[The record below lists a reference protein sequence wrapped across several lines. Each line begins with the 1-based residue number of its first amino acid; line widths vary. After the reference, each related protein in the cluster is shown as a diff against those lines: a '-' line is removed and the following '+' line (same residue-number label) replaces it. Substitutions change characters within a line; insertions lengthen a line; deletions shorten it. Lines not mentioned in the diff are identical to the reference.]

1 MNVVV
6 GYQTLHLKHTSH
18 SSVVYEARRIS
29 DNQPVILKSINPEN
43 YNIESLGRLKHE
55 YEIATLINDNK
66 VIKILDII
74 QETDNCSLIIEDI
87 EGESLTTLMG
97 RNQLSDLNEILRI
110 SIHIVEGLATIH
122 QARVIHKD
130 INPSN
135 IIYNSDNGQ
144 LKIIDF
150 GIASQLPKEN
160 TPLSSPSSIEG
171 TLPYVAPEQSG
182 RMNRTIDYRSDFYSL
197 GATFFELLTGHTPF
211 ESDDPIEII
220 HGHIAKTAPQVSQ
233 LNPSI
238 PQPLSNI
245 VAKLLAK
252 SADDRYQGTW
262 GIKADLER
270 CLDLYNQTGT
280 IAEFDIAQH
289 DIPDRFH
296 VPQKLYGRD
305 KEIKSVLESFDRV
318 SQGDR
323 EATFICGY
331 SGIGKTALV
340 REIYKPLTKQRGYFI
355 SGKYDQY
362 KKETPFSAITTTF
375 ALLIRQLLSEGEK
388 RLNYWKMEIETA
400 VGSGV
405 NVITDVI
412 PDLEL
417 IVGQQAPPE
426 TLPPTEAQNRFKI
439 AFRRFIKVFCR
450 KEHPLVIFLD
460 DLQWADSSSLSL
472 LKILLQ
478 SRSTDYLFLM
488 GAYRDNEV
496 SVSHPLQQLID
507 SITEQDIRLNC
518 IKLNKLEPNDIQ
530 QQLADALF
538 HPFDKVHELAQLVSS
553 KTDGNPFFN
562 EEFLKSLYNDKL
574 ILFDS
579 QQGIWTWDIEHI
591 KQADFTDNVVDF
603 LTSRISLLSKST
615 QHILAVASCISN
627 RFEIGAL
634 AHILGLD
641 LASTAITLREAS
653 VEGFI
658 IPSDLKLQI
667 LELSSLEIEKLLRNN
682 IKIEYRFAHD
692 RIQQSAYGFLDLDE
706 KHTVH
711 EKLGWYLYEQNRH
724 NLDLDIFDITN
735 NFNIHIT
742 PSDENTLLKAN
753 LNLKAAQKAKNS
765 TSYKS
770 AENYISIAQSLLS
783 EDWNQEFY
791 ALHLS
796 VLSEVTEI
804 AYLNANYT
812 LMEQSA
818 NRVIT
823 NSQDIIDSLPVRMV
837 LVQSLCSQNKTERS
851 ITLGLESLKEL
862 GLKVNLNASLFDV
875 VFELLKLKFLLGKR
889 KAKDLY
895 DLPEMTDQK
904 LLFAQ
909 RIIAVISMP
918 AYIFNQNL
926 TLVLGLKAIQIAIK
940 HGISAESSY
949 SFSIYSIV
957 LTGVLENFDEGKAFS
972 EMGIKIAEKYSAK
985 TIIPRAIFSHYFLV
999 NHWQEPIS
1007 NSIEPCMEAYN
1018 LALESG
1024 ALEVAAT
1031 CYLISVYCDYF
1042 SGKNLQQVAK
1052 SMVQANQV
1060 ARELNQELNVEQI
1073 YQLQQLVHNLT
1084 HPVARKSSLVGD
1096 FLDETE
1102 ALPRYR
1108 SENNEVMLSCIHIH
1122 KLMAAYLFD
1131 ERGQLF
1137 FLCKNNEK
1145 YLKASIS
1152 LVYLPTFYF
1161 LAALSYLRLLP
1172 ELNFIQRRIAWLKIG
1187 FYKGKL
1193 NKYRKHC
1200 EPTNAHKYYLV
1211 EAECHR
1217 AKGKI
1222 KTASELYET
1231 AIDYAEKS
1239 KILYEQAISE
1249 ECTARFYCGL
1259 NNQRTGQYYIRLALR
1274 TFHLWGASEKVAA
1287 LKNEFNISQLN
1298 HADNNIHNSIHN
1310 NIHNNTHNNT
1320 HGTTVNRPT
1329 YSTQS
1334 ATDSSQTSGIAF
1346 DSISLVKT
1354 YRALSSEMNLTS
1366 LIKKLTHF
1374 LMENAGAQDTYLLL
1388 QESKGW
1394 MIKSHQSVQGVNN
1407 FKPYLLSDAA
1417 PLANSVIRYVVTS
1430 GQSVILD
1437 NAWQDPQYGLDPHL
1451 NENQVKSVLCMPI
1464 KYKGNLTAI
1473 VYAEHHSIEGS
1484 FTQEQ
1489 TKILDIIG
1497 SQGAIA
1503 IENARLY
1510 SSVKKSEDQYRGLFE
1525 NAIEGLFQADIE
1537 AQPILCNPALITMLG
1552 FQSFSEVREHL
1563 GSNTNKAYVSS
1574 NDWKLLRE
1582 HITDQ
1587 GGVVDFETQM
1597 YKKDRSIID
1606 VLYSV
1611 TLILDDDGNPNRLDG
1626 VIKDITSKKRN
1637 AQLALEKER
1646 AEAAAQA
1653 KSQFLANMSHE
1664 IRTPMNG
1671 VLGIA
1676 ELLKDTKL
1684 DSMQSHYVKVIA
1696 DSGVS
1701 LIEII
1706 NDILDYSKI
1715 ESGKMDIES
1724 IEIPIRDLLDEAIS
1738 LFSIR
1743 SSENT
1748 VELVTSVSDDIPLI
1762 LLGDP
1767 TRIRQVLMN
1776 LVGNAFKFTS
1786 KGFIRLELEVVK
1798 MEQGIPFALFSIKDS
1813 GIGIDQAGQAK
1824 LFKSY
1829 EQADSSTS
1837 RKFGGTGLGL
1847 SICKKLSELM
1857 GGEIGLTSVPG
1868 EGSNFWFTIPLQ
1880 IANSLQL
1887 DNPLQ
1892 IDNSSNQP
1900 APSTIPQSK
1909 TDPPSVTSPLSNT
1922 VPPSSASVSFSGYV
1936 FTDNQQLAIT
1946 LDHGLDTQQ
1955 FSIVYQNSGNFI
1967 QPKVTED
1974 QHALIFIHS
1983 LYNPELAF
1991 EHFGALVKKH
2001 LHNNSIKIIYF
2012 SEPNYPINTEIF
2024 DHQSHRN
2031 AFMLERP
2038 LSITAFI
2045 RSHDIILQRSAPA
2058 QNNDQEK
2065 SARNTFLQ
2073 GKRILVAEDNK
2084 VNQLVIS
2091 RLLQNY
2097 GATVQVSENG
2107 MKALS
2112 SFVEAVNDD
2121 HYDLILMDCEMPEMD
2136 GYQCSAAIRKHE
2148 QEMKLSPIKIIAL
2161 TAHAMAENRDKC
2173 IAHGMDSVLTKPIV
2187 RSDLEAALAQ
2197 AIRVE
2202 R

>member
-6 GYQTLHLKHTSH
+6 GYQALHLKHTSH
-18 SSVVYEARRIS
+18 SSVVYEARRIA
-29 DNQPVILKSINPEN
+29 DNQSVILKSINPEN
-43 YNIESLGRLKHE
+43 YSIESLGRLKHE
-55 YEIATLINDNK
+55 YEITTLINDNK

-74 QETDNCSLIIEDI
+74 QETNSCSLVIEDI
-87 EGESLTTLMG
+87 EGESLASLMSQ
-97 RNQLSDLNEILRI
+97 NQLTDLNEILRV
-110 SIHIVEGLATIH
+110 SIQIVEGLANIH
-122 QARVIHKD
+122 QARIIHKD

-270 CLDLYNQTGT
+270 CLDLYNQTDT
-280 IAEFDIAQH
+280 IADFDIAQH

-305 KEIKSVLESFDRV
+305 KEISSVLESFDRV

-362 KKETPFSAITTTF
+362 KRETPFSAITTTF
-375 ALLIRQLLSEGEK
+375 TLLIRQLLSEGEK
-388 RLNYWKMEIETA
+388 KLYYWKKEIETA

-405 NVITDVI
+405 NVIADVI

-417 IVGQQAPPE
+417 IVGQQLPPE

-439 AFRRFIKVFCR
+439 AFRQFIKVFCK

-478 SRSTDYLFLM
+478 SRSTDYLFLV

-507 SITEQDIRLNC
+507 SISDQDIRLNC

-538 HPFDKVHELAQLVSS
+538 HSFDKVHELAQLVSR

-579 QQGIWTWDIEHI
+579 QQGIWTWDIERI
-591 KQADFTDNVVDF
+591 KQADFTNNVVDF
-603 LTSRISLLSKST
+603 LTSRICLLSKST

-627 RFEIGAL
+627 RFEIGSL
-634 AHILGLD
+634 AHILGSD

-667 LELSSLEIEKLLRNN
+667 LELSSHEIEKLLRNN

-706 KHTVH
+706 KHAVH
-711 EKLGWYLYEQNRH
+711 EKLGWYLYDQNRH
-724 NLDLDIFDITN
+724 NLDLEIFDITN

-742 PSDENTLLKAN
+742 PSDENTLLKTN

-770 AENYISIAQSLLS
+770 AENYISIAHSLLPA
-783 EDWNQEFY
+783 DWGKKFY

-812 LMEQSA
+812 LMEDSA
-818 NRVIT
+818 NKVIT
-823 NSQDIIDSLPVRMV
+823 NSLDIVDSLPVRMV

-851 ITLGLESLKEL
+851 ITLGLESLREL
-862 GLKVNLNASLFDV
+862 GLKINLDASLFDV

-895 DLPEMTDQK
+895 DLPEMTDQR

-909 RIIAVISMP
+909 RIIAVISLP

-926 TLVLGLKAIQIAIK
+926 ALVLGLKAIQIAIK

-957 LTGVLENFDEGKAFS
+957 LTGVLENFDEGRAFS

-985 TIIPRAIFSHYFLV
+985 TIIPRAIFTHYFLV
-999 NHWQEPIS
+999 NHWQEPVS

-1024 ALEVAAT
+1024 ALEVATT
-1031 CYLISVYCDYF
+1031 CYLISVYCGYF

-1052 SMVQANQV
+1052 SMVHANQV

-1073 YQLQQLVHNLT
+1073 YQLQQLIHNLT
-1084 HPVARKSSLVGD
+1084 HPGQKKSSLVGD
-1096 FLDETE
+1096 FLNETE
-1102 ALPRYR
+1102 ALSRYR
-1108 SENNEVMLSCIHIH
+1108 SENNEVLSSCIHIH
-1122 KLMAAYLFD
+1122 KLMAAYLFNEKD
-1131 ERGQLF
+1131 QLLH
-1137 FLCKNNEK
+1137 LCKNSEK

-1152 LVYLPTFYF
+1152 LVYIPTFYF
-1161 LAALSYLRLLP
+1161 FAALSYLRLLP
-1172 ELNFIQRRIAWLKIG
+1172 ELNFIQRKMAWLKIL

-1193 NKYRKHC
+1193 NKYMKHC
-1200 EPTNAHKYYLV
+1200 EPTNAHKFYLV

-1217 AKGKI
+1217 IKGKI
-1222 KTASELYET
+1222 KTASELFET

-1249 ECTARFYCGL
+1249 ECTARFYYSL
-1259 NNQRTGQYYIRLALR
+1259 NNQRAGQYYIRLALH
-1274 TFHLWGASEKVAA
+1274 TFNLWGASEKVAT
-1287 LKNEFNISQLN
+1287 LKNEFNIIHLN
-1298 HADNNIHNSIHN
+1298 QADNTTLSN
-1310 NIHNNTHNNT
+1310 
-1320 HGTTVNRPT
+1320 TVNCPT
-1329 YSTQS
+1329 YPTLS
-1334 ATDSSQTSGIAF
+1334 ATDSSQASGIAF
-1346 DSISLVKT
+1346 DSITLVKT
-1354 YRALSSEMNLTS
+1354 YRALSSEMNLAS
-1366 LIKKLTHF
+1366 LIEKLTHV
-1374 LMENAGAQDTYLLL
+1374 LMENAGAQDTFLLL

-1394 MIKSHQSVQGVNN
+1394 VIKSHQSVQGVNN
-1407 FKPYLLSDAA
+1407 FKPYLLSDTA
-1417 PLANSVIRYVVTS
+1417 PLSNNVIRYVVTS

-1451 NENQVKSVLCMPI
+1451 NENKVKSVLCMPI

-1510 SSVKKSEDQYRGLFE
+1510 ASVKKSEDQYRGLFE

-1537 AQPILCNPALITMLG
+1537 GHLILCNQALINMLG
-1552 FQSFSEVREHL
+1552 FRSFSEVREHL
-1563 GSNTNKAYVSS
+1563 GANADKAYVSS
-1574 NDWKLLRE
+1574 NIWKLIRE
-1582 HITDQ
+1582 RITDQ
-1587 GGVVDFETQM
+1587 GGVADFEIQIH
-1597 YKKDRSIID
+1597 KKDRSIID

-1671 VLGIA
+1671 VLGIT

-1724 IEIPIRDLLDEAIS
+1724 IEISIRDFLDEAIS

-1743 SSENT
+1743 SSENK
-1748 VELVTSVSDDIPLI
+1748 VELVTNVNINIPPTLF
-1762 LLGDP
+1762 GDP

-1776 LVGNAFKFTS
+1776 LVGNAFKFTA
-1786 KGFIRLELEVVK
+1786 KGSIRLDLEVVEK
-1798 MEQGIPFALFSIKDS
+1798 EQGSPFVLFSIKDS
-1813 GIGIDQAGQAK
+1813 GIGIDPAGQAK

-1829 EQADSSTS
+1829 EQADSNTS

-1857 GGEIGLTSVPG
+1857 GGEIGLTSVSG

-1880 IANSLQL
+1880 ISSSLQINNSVNQPIYST
-1887 DNPLQ
+1887 NPAS
-1892 IDNSSNQP
+1892 DTAPSSN
-1900 APSTIPQSK
+1900 
-1909 TDPPSVTSPLSNT
+1909 
-1922 VPPSSASVSFSGYV
+1922 ASVLFSGYF

-1946 LDHGLDTQQ
+1946 LDQGLDAQQ
-1955 FSIVYQNSGNFI
+1955 FTIAHQNSEEFT

-1974 QHALIFIHS
+1974 QHTLIFIHS
-1983 LYNPELAF
+1983 LYNPALAF
-1991 EHFGALVKKH
+1991 EHFEAMVKKH
-2001 LHNNSIKIIYF
+2001 QKNNSIKIIYF
-2012 SEPNYPINTEIF
+2012 SEPNFPINTEIL

-2031 AFMLERP
+2031 AYMLERP
-2038 LSITAFI
+2038 LSVTAFI
-2045 RSHDIILQRSAPA
+2045 RAYKIILQRTAPA
-2058 QNNDQEK
+2058 ANNSAANNNQEK
-2065 SARNTFLQ
+2065 LAHNTFLQ

-2097 GATVQVSENG
+2097 GATVHVSENG

-2112 SFVEAVNDD
+2112 SFVEAVNND
-2121 HYDLILMDCEMPEMD
+2121 HYDLVLMDCEMPEMD
-2136 GYQCSAAIRKHE
+2136 GYQCSAEIRKHE
-2148 QEMKLSPIKIIAL
+2148 QERKLPAIKIIAL

-2187 RSDLEAALAQ
+2187 RSDLEAALTQ
-2197 AIRVE
+2197 AIRVKH
-2202 R
+2202 